1 MPRYY
6 VSGCNRPISLLG
18 ELGFILDPITLNL
31 GCETKALVGSF
42 TQLEAIERCRVC
54 KHCVVDEYLQKPPTA
69 APARQVDIGTFAL
82 TGLRTQEAARA
93 ASAPAL
99 QPQQRYESRLAR
111 PDEVQQL
118 PSPSSWVAAA
128 NLAQRMMADPEFA
141 ARVEQ
146 GWKAVDEG
154 RVTPLAE
161 VQQRLG
167 DVPTENAVMGIDISQ
182 FLVTVPVPA
191 GAQVVPASAPHLA
204 PAVTLPMPDVQTAVS
219 PEAVDEVLAQQ
230 YVPGKYA
237 DVPQLNNVG
246 AQAPAAN
253 WWDETQYNG
262 TLVQVMPDERCPE
275 LLPSLDDLLPPDA
288 PRGPSLM
295 GNSKLRPF
303 RKCLRRGFYEVV
315 MGLRRPVEP
324 ERFYQG
330 RVKLSAL
337 CLGALVHELLRQH
350 YLGRDWEAVLPPILD
365 HYPKLANEALRL
377 VQQHNTSRDADDR
390 DKWDVRFAEMESRLY
405 LPARR
410 VVGKGKGRGAKKIS
424 VCITAR
430 HDLGIRVKQAHE
442 PRLPPHEKSQQIW
455 IVDHKT
461 IENVSR
467 DATAAYAHD
476 VQVLQNLVCYRDGW
490 CETPAGW
497 RKSAEVYGPA
507 AGFVLNLIGKAQ
519 NHDPNAHLIRTR
531 YTVSP
536 TILDEFVT
544 NTADFVY
551 EELLPRLLGTNGA
564 KEATWPKGYDCR
576 DPVTSQACPYMQV
589 CEQGGIAKVNLAAIY
604 DPPRPLD
611 PQALLAPEK
620 PAARPTGRRK
630 GKSAAAEVEAK

>member
-18 ELGFILDPITLNL
+18 ELGFILDPITLDL
-31 GCETKALVGSF
+31 GCETKALVGAS
-42 TQLEAIERCRVC
+42 TQSEAVERCRIC
-54 KHCVVDEYLQKPPTA
+54 KHCVVDEYLQPVPWSRAEPRPAAAAATPAPVVALQPQQPQQRYESRLTRPDEVQRPPA
-69 APARQVDIGTFAL
+69 ATLDIGTFAL

-99 QPQQRYESRLAR
+99 QA
-111 PDEVQQL
+111 L
-118 PSPSSWVAAA
+118 PNA
-128 NLAQRMMADPEFA
+128 
-141 ARVEQ
+141 
-146 GWKAVDEG
+146 
-154 RVTPLAE
+154 
-161 VQQRLG
+161 
-167 DVPTENAVMGIDISQ
+167 PTENAVMGIDITQ
-182 FLVTVPVPA
+182 FLAPGPTPGPNL
-191 GAQVVPASAPHLA
+191 AQRVMGLQP
-204 PAVTLPMPDVQTAVS
+204 LPMPDVQTAVS
-219 PEAVDEVLAQQ
+219 PEAVNEVLAQEPPSSG
-230 YVPGKYA
+230 V
-237 DVPQLNNVG
+237 L
-246 AQAPAAN
+246 QAPRAPVLSTSNSDPPN
-253 WWDETQYNG
+253 WWNAPQYDQ
-262 TLVQVMPDERCPE
+262 TLVQVMPVDDALAP
-275 LLPSLDDLLPPDA
+275 LPSLDDLLPPDA

-315 MGLRRPVEP
+315 MGLRRPIEP
-324 ERFYQG
+324 ERIYQG
-330 RVKLSAL
+330 RVKPSAL

-365 HYPKLANEALRL
+365 HYPKLAGEALRL
-377 VQQHNTSRDADDR
+377 VQQHNTTRDAEDR

-405 LPARR
+405 LPPRKVA
-410 VVGKGKGRGAKKIS
+410 GKGKGSGAKKIS

-430 HDLGIRVKQAHE
+430 HDLGVRVKAAHE
-442 PRLPPHEKSQQIW
+442 ARLPPHEKAQQVW

-531 YTVSP
+531 YIVSP
-536 TILDEFVT
+536 AILDEYRD
-544 NTADFVY
+544 NTADWLY
-551 EELLPRLLGTNGA
+551 EELLPRLLSAACA
-564 KEATWPKGYDCR
+564 KENTWPKGWDCR
-576 DPVTSQACPYMQV
+576 DPMTSQACPYMQV

-604 DPPRPLD
+604 SPPQPLD
-611 PQALLAPEK
+611 PTALLAPEK
-620 PAARPTGRRK
+620 PATRATGRRK
-630 GKSAAAEVEAK
+630 GRAAAAEVEGK